1 MDEQTGYFSLDFQSR
16 RQSEMVENIPRT
28 CSAQDAVSVKQ
39 SVLLRKFEQQVEA
52 DEGFTSGLTSM
63 MERLKLSE

>member
-1 MDEQTGYFSLDFQSR
+1 MDILVWISSPGDRVRWSKTSR
-16 RQSEMVENIPRT
+16 L
-28 CSAQDAVSVKQ
+28 AQDAVSVKQ